1 MTEEKLIYLEPK
13 LIQKLFR
20 YLPSESFLIMA
31 DTEDQIQL
39 WLKER
44 QSFLC
49 VALAWISEQNFQ
61 DDWLQPCVKAGLITE
76 ETYNLAWLLVT
87 RYQRMWALIR
97 TAYPF
102 IKKEF
107 EQTEQKLP
115 FGCAYDLYSHIIR
128 AETDYRMELD
138 HLPYAEF
145 SAPKYTKAMRSLAD
159 EFSGEKLLTNIQLKK
174 LKNLVPKTGK
184 SVDSVNWMQLV
195 LAVAY
200 KRANKRNRLLKY
212 ALEDYNT
219 TMSRICHEMAT
230 ILKNK
235 RSVAIKHGKLI
246 GGSKDGTYSPKS

>member
-13 LIQKLFR
+13 LIQKLFG
-20 YLPSESFLIMA
+20 YLPNESFLIMA
-31 DTEDQIQL
+31 ETEDQIQL

-61 DDWLQPCVKAGLITE
+61 GDWLQPCVKAGLITE
-76 ETYNLAWLLVT
+76 ETYSLAWLLVA
-87 RYQRMWALIR
+87 RYQRIWALVR
-97 TAYPF
+97 TSYPF

-107 EQTEQKLP
+107 EQAEQKLP
-115 FGCAYDLYSHIIR
+115 FGCAYDLYSHIIK

-145 SAPKYTKAMRSLAD
+145 SAPKYTKAMRWLAD
-159 EFSGEKLLTNIQLKK
+159 EFSGKKPLTNIRRQN
-174 LKNLVPKTGK
+174 LKNLNPRTGK
-184 SVDSVNWMQLV
+184 SVDSANWIHLV

-219 TMSRICHEMAT
+219 NMSRICHEMAI

-246 GGSKDGTYSPKS
+246 GGSKDGTYSPKP